1 MGFATRP
8 GTMPDTEI
16 ICILLSSGLILAVDE
31 ISVAWK
37 WEGNQRLIGL
47 VSMAQTCGMCFSER
61 CLRRAIA
68 FEVGRGY
75 RNVLGRK
82 MRFDSFLCSK
92 FSKLYS
98 RLKHKLPEKI
108 LDELKSYETA
118 TIYDRSKLLNKVS
131 LFMGYNN
138 IHDLVEN
145 EKARKDSDIMKD
157 AVDSISLSLACK
169 RFPSIILGSSS
180 SLVLYDGTKS
190 YSEIE
195 IIQAGEG
202 HNQLVP
208 GPGTKWLYPDSF
220 CETWP
225 SLCALKESSD
235 DALMNSSET
244 KKQSND
250 DASIISS
257 TTVKESVFC
266 NTLKES
272 SSVVQKSSAAID
284 EANIGAL
291 KNSSVLFE
299 ESITA
304 TEKPN
309 VGASSVMKESTA
321 GEPMSS
327 FITLEESSVAPLQLI
342 LDTPIEKVSGLSKR
356 QWQLLEKCG
365 FHTLRKLLHHF
376 PRTYA
381 NLQNAL
387 VGIDDGQY
395 LIFFGKILSSR
406 GVKASYS
413 FSFLEV
419 VVGCDVA
426 DTESTSEDTAASSS
440 ENKRSIYLHLKKF
453 FRGARFTNYGFLRCL
468 EGKHKEGDI
477 VCVSGKV
484 RPMRPDHYEMREYNL
499 DVLEDEQ
506 DLSLRAEGRPYP
518 IYPSKGSINSNQM
531 RDIIWRL
538 VQELPAKIDPIP
550 NDIIEDFGLVSLYE
564 AYLGIHRPKG
574 LYEADSARKRL
585 IFDEFF
591 YLQLA
596 RLFQMLEG
604 LGSQIEKDGLLD
616 KYRKPELNAVFI
628 EGWSDLTKRFLRA
641 LPYPLTPSQLT
652 AVSEIIWDLKRPV
665 PMNRLLQ
672 GDVGCGKT
680 IVAFL
685 ACVEVI
691 GSGYQAA
698 FMVPT
703 ELLAVQH
710 YERFLELLENM
721 DTDDTKPSV
730 ALLNGSTPA
739 RQARLIRQGLLNGE
753 ISMVI
758 GTHSLIADR
767 VEFLSLRIAVVDE
780 QHRFGVVQRGRFNSK
795 LYYTTISPKLAAPN
809 SSGATEAQRCMAPHV
824 LAMSATP
831 IPRTLA
837 LALYGDMSLTQ
848 ITDLPP
854 GRVPVDTHIILG
866 DDTGLEKVYQ
876 MMQNELEDG
885 GKIFLVYPVIKQS
898 EQLPQLRAAVAEIDT
913 VSQKFSN
920 YSCGLLHG
928 KMKSDEKDDALRRF
942 RTGETRILLSTQVIE
957 IGVDVPDASM
967 MVVMNAER
975 FGIAQLHQLRGR
987 VGRGQR
993 KSKCI
998 LVSPT
1003 VSSLN
1008 RLKVLQD
1015 SSDGFYLANMDL
1027 LLRGPGDLLGKKQSG
1042 HLPEFPVARLEYD
1055 GNTLQDAHHAAL
1067 KVLGTSHNLEQFPA
1081 LKAELSMRQPL
1092 SLLGD

>member
-1 MGFATRP
+1 MGRR
-8 GTMPDTEI
+8 
-16 ICILLSSGLILAVDE
+16 GLILAVDE

-272 SSVVQKSSAAID
+272 SSVVQKSSQAIH

-304 TEKPN
+304 AEKPN

-327 FITLEESSVAPLQLI
+327 FINLEESSVAPLQLI

-721 DTDDTKPSV
+721 DTDDTKPS
-730 ALLNGSTPA
+730 
-739 RQARLIRQGLLNGE
+739 GLLNGE

-780 QHRFGVVQRGRFNSK
+780 QHRFGVVQRGRFNTI
-795 LYYTTISPKLAAPN
+795 LHYYKPPNWPAPN

-876 MMQNELEDG
+876 RS
-885 GKIFLVYPVIKQS
+885 IQS
-898 EQLPQLRAAVAEIDT
+898 PKSSLTTAVDYY
-913 VSQKFSN
+913 N
-920 YSCGLLHG
+920 G